1 MLWRFIRSP
10 EHYGIKHS
18 IMMRLS
24 PLRLWID
31 CSAEDMVT
39 CDNWIQQAMSV
50 SRFVKEIMKEILN
63 AQLGMVTALF
73 SHS

>member
-1 MLWRFIRSP
+1 
-10 EHYGIKHS
+10 
-18 IMMRLS
+18 MRLS